1 MAIKRFLEVATFFAM
16 PTKLQ
21 EHSIRIREMKTMVHS
36 LLNVLLI
43 LTEENTVRM
52 NISLCC

>member
-16 PTKLQ
+16 PAKLQ
-21 EHSIRIREMKTMVHS
+21 EQLIRIREMKTVVHS
-36 LLNVLLI
+36 LLSVLLI